1 MHVRLF
7 FLFSGLNTGYEFG
20 FLGDEGDTFYV
31 SQLFGIIGWF
41 ALVALATIAE
51 NKKKR
56 TQLKTNSVRTTK
68 VKNKQT

>member
-7 FLFSGLNTGYEFG
+7 FLFSGLNTGCEFG